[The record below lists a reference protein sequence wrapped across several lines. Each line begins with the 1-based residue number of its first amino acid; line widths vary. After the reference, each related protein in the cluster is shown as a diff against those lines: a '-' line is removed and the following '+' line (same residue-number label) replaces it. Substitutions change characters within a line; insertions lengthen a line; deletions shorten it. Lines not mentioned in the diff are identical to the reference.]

1 MKSRRIVISA
11 ISAVV
16 AFTLLTGFT
25 HSKIPGVGGGG
36 GGGGSW
42 TAIVKDGK
50 NGLTLMASATVI
62 LLKAQANLADA
73 LGFKQEAAL
82 LRGDAKNI
90 EEKGEDIDGAAIE
103 AAGKNSASA
112 QAKMNKKLMESGKLD
127 AKTAAAV
134 VSAGKNMIP
143 ALVKIVKGVS
153 LVVKASTA
161 ISGAGAPSPTD
172 LNAVGIAAQIPDVLP
187 KAAQSIPEVF
197 KTANDFRKVAAEK
210 NIAVPDVPSAPGF
223 S

>member
-25 HSKIPGVGGGG
+25 HNKIPGVG

-62 LLKAQANLADA
+62 LLRAQANLADA

-134 VSAGKNMIP
+134 VSAGKKMIP
-143 ALVKIVKGVS
+143 ALVKIVKGVG

-161 ISGAGAPSPTD
+161 MSGAGAPSPTD

>member
-25 HSKIPGVGGGG
+25 HNKVPGLS

-134 VSAGKNMIP
+134 VSAGKKIFP
-143 ALVKIVKGVS
+143 ALVKIVKGVG

>member
-25 HSKIPGVGGGG
+25 HNKVPGLS

-134 VSAGKNMIP
+134 VSAGKKMIT
-143 ALVKIVKGVS
+143 ALVKIVKGVG

-161 ISGAGAPSPTD
+161 MSGAGAPSPTD

>member
-25 HSKIPGVGGGG
+25 HNKIPGLV

-42 TAIVKDGK
+42 TAIVTDGK
-50 NGLTLMASATVI
+50 TGLTLMASATVI

-134 VSAGKNMIP
+134 VSAGKKMIP
-143 ALVKIVKGVS
+143 AVGKIVKGVG